1 MRLFVAVDLSDDARR
16 AIAVEQKRI
25 ATALA
30 RSSGKL
36 TLVRPEQL
44 HLTLLFLGELPDARV
59 PAVVEALNIPLDF
72 PAFDMVVEGAG
83 VFPPR
88 GAPRALWIGVTGGT
102 ARLTGLQREIAR
114 VIRERGVAFDD
125 RPFHPHLTLARWRES
140 RSSDRLIALAA
151 AHGGEIARTH
161 VDRATLYQ
169 SRLSSAGPTYT
180 PLAHATLMGREL

>member
-1 MRLFVAVDLSDDARR
+1 MRLFMAIDLSDEARR

-30 RSSGKL
+30 RSSGTL

-44 HLTLLFLGELPDARV
+44 HITLLFLGELPDARV
-59 PAVVEALNIPLDF
+59 PAVVEALNIPLDP
-72 PAFDMVVEGAG
+72 PAFDIVVEGAG

-140 RSSDRLIALAA
+140 RSRDRLIALAA
-151 AHGGEIARTH
+151 AHAGEIARTH
-161 VDRATLYQ
+161 VNRATLYQ
-169 SRLSSAGPTYT
+169 SRLSSAGPAYT
-180 PLAHATLMGREL
+180 PLAHATLSGTT